1 MKAFA
6 IDLNYLS
13 REELVKLRNKCL
25 KQKFNKKT
33 RAFEDSLDEE
43 LFLTEYV
50 QSIIK
55 GWKGLKYK
63 YLEEFLL
70 VDVGQLNP
78 EDELDYTQENAE
90 LLMRNSGDFDQW
102 VTDTVGDLEN
112 FTQQVEQILALIKRS
127 FKDTGIDIDKYL
139 AVCEQLNQE
148 PDPEKMPPSMD
159 SFPLEVQEAFF
170 LHRMLSDRWDG
181 SSGFYMGKDI
191 SAFGTYLRCIQYNRP
206 KTDTLFFK
214 TYRV

>member
-1 MKAFA
+1 MTEEVKKQPVSLKSLLTPSKTVSIDYPGYEGFA
-6 IDLNYLS
+6 IDLCYLS

-33 RAFEDSLDEE
+33 RAFEDSLDDE

-50 QSIIK
+50 SAIIK

-112 FTQQVEQILALIKRS
+112 FTQSK
-127 FKDTGIDIDKYL
+127 
-139 AVCEQLNQE
+139 
-148 PDPEKMPPSMD
+148 
-159 SFPLEVQEAFF
+159 
-170 LHRMLSDRWDG
+170 
-181 SSGFYMGKDI
+181 
-191 SAFGTYLRCIQYNRP
+191 
-206 KTDTLFFK
+206 
-214 TYRV
+214 

>member
-1 MKAFA
+1 MTEEVKKQPVSLKSLLTPSKTVSIDYPGYEGFA
-6 IDLNYLS
+6 IDLCYLS

-33 RAFEDSLDEE
+33 RAFEDSLDDE

-50 QSIIK
+50 SAIIK

-112 FTQQVEQILALIKRS
+112 FTHSK
-127 FKDTGIDIDKYL
+127 
-139 AVCEQLNQE
+139 
-148 PDPEKMPPSMD
+148 
-159 SFPLEVQEAFF
+159 
-170 LHRMLSDRWDG
+170 
-181 SSGFYMGKDI
+181 
-191 SAFGTYLRCIQYNRP
+191 
-206 KTDTLFFK
+206 
-214 TYRV
+214 

>member
-1 MKAFA
+1 MTEEVKKQPVSLKSLLTPSKTVSIDYPGYEGFA
-6 IDLNYLS
+6 IDLCYLS

-33 RAFEDSLDEE
+33 RAFEDSLDDE

-50 QSIIK
+50 SAIIK

-70 VDVGQLNP
+70 VDVSKLNL

-90 LLMRNSGDFDQW
+90 LLMRNSGDFNQW

-112 FTQQVEQILALIKRS
+112 FTHSK
-127 FKDTGIDIDKYL
+127 
-139 AVCEQLNQE
+139 
-148 PDPEKMPPSMD
+148 
-159 SFPLEVQEAFF
+159 
-170 LHRMLSDRWDG
+170 
-181 SSGFYMGKDI
+181 
-191 SAFGTYLRCIQYNRP
+191 
-206 KTDTLFFK
+206 
-214 TYRV
+214 

>member
-1 MKAFA
+1 MTEEVKKQPVSLKSLLTPSKTVSIDYPGYEGFA
-6 IDLNYLS
+6 IDLCYLS

-25 KQKFNKKT
+25 KLKFNKKT
-33 RAFEDSLDEE
+33 RAFEDSLDDE

-50 QSIIK
+50 SAIIK

-70 VDVGQLNP
+70 VDVSKLNL

-112 FTQQVEQILALIKRS
+112 FTHSK
-127 FKDTGIDIDKYL
+127 
-139 AVCEQLNQE
+139 
-148 PDPEKMPPSMD
+148 
-159 SFPLEVQEAFF
+159 
-170 LHRMLSDRWDG
+170 
-181 SSGFYMGKDI
+181 
-191 SAFGTYLRCIQYNRP
+191 
-206 KTDTLFFK
+206 
-214 TYRV
+214 

>member
-1 MKAFA
+1 MTEEVKKQPVSLKSLLTPSKTVSIDYPGYEGFA
-6 IDLNYLS
+6 IDLCYLS

-43 LFLTEYV
+43 LFLVEYV
-50 QSIIK
+50 SSIIK
-55 GWKGLKYK
+55 GWNGLKYK

-112 FTQQVEQILALIKRS
+112 FTQSK
-127 FKDTGIDIDKYL
+127 
-139 AVCEQLNQE
+139 
-148 PDPEKMPPSMD
+148 
-159 SFPLEVQEAFF
+159 
-170 LHRMLSDRWDG
+170 
-181 SSGFYMGKDI
+181 
-191 SAFGTYLRCIQYNRP
+191 
-206 KTDTLFFK
+206 
-214 TYRV
+214 